1 MGSIVAGGCGLD
13 WGFARGGFFVG
24 EEKGEEGSVLERGWV
39 LGCEDKA

>member
-1 MGSIVAGGCGLD
+1 MGVD
-13 WGFARGGFFVG
+13 WIGVLQGGGFFVG